1 MTEPHPPS
9 HQPEQ
14 PNPWARPP
22 EGAPEQPVQ
31 YGPPPGPYGPPP
43 TANWA
48 YDPQQPP
55 MGPPPQQ
62 RQRSLRPILAVIV
75 AAVVLLC
82 AGTVVAGVLVFNQA
96 RDAAQD
102 ILPSFPPPPS
112 LAPEPSRPAPT
123 GSPQGTEDPFD
134 IPGLPE
140 LPDLDD
146 LLPTGTGVTA
156 SPDATVVYEV
166 SGPADAAITYTEA
179 GTAPKSERDVKL
191 PWRKEF
197 TLGSET
203 PLLSV
208 TGIHFGTAGSEL
220 TCRITLDGKEVVK
233 RTASGNAATATCSQF
248 VMVS

>member
-22 EGAPEQPVQ
+22 EGMPEQPM
-31 YGPPPGPYGPPP
+31 PYGPSYPPPP
-43 TANWA
+43 TTNWA
-48 YDPQQPP
+48 YDPQQQPP
-55 MGPPPQQ
+55 TAPPPQQ
-62 RQRSLRPILAVIV
+62 RSVKPILAVIV
-75 AAVVLLC
+75 VAVVLLC
-82 AGTVVAGVLVFNQA
+82 AGTVVAGVLVVNQA
-96 RDAAQD
+96 RNAAQD
-102 ILPSFPPPPS
+102 ILPSLPPLPTA
-112 LAPEPSRPAPT
+112 APEPTRPAPT
-123 GSPQGTEDPFD
+123 GSAPETEDPFQ
-134 IPGLPE
+134 IPG

-146 LLPTGTGVTA
+146 LLPTGAGITA

-166 SGPADAAITYTEA
+166 TGPDDAAVTYTEA
-179 GTAPKSERDVKL
+179 GTTPKSERDVRL

-208 TGIHFGTAGSEL
+208 TGIHFGTDNSEL
-220 TCRITLDGKEVVK
+220 TCRITLDGKEIVK
-233 RTASGNAATATCSQF
+233 RTASGNATTATCMQF